1 MKSEYA
7 GRRGPRQRGMKGNM
21 KQIGMMLALAVLAGS
36 ILAGCV
42 VAPLEGRYVD
52 RGYYGNGG
60 WGYSANRDRDSYPS
74 PNHSGTSLQRDR

>member
-1 MKSEYA
+1 
-7 GRRGPRQRGMKGNM
+7 M
-21 KQIGMMLALAVLAGS
+21 KQISMMLALAVLAGS

-42 VAPLEGRYVD
+42 VAPQEGRYVD

-60 WGYSANRDRDSYPS
+60 WGYSADRDRGSYPS